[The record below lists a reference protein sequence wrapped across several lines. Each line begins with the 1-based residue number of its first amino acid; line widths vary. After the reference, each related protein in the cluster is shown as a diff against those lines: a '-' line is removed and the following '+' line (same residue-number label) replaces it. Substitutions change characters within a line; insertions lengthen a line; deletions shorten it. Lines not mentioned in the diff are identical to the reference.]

1 MAKTKATKTVDTK
14 KKPASKKT
22 PGEPKTV
29 RDAKAIEAETG
40 YWHLTD
46 DEILLRSP
54 VPEDAYKTSDSWR
67 VFRIMG
73 EFVAGFDE
81 MAAITRGVFDLW
93 FGRTKTGHSDYK
105 AAYETA
111 RLLGA
116 AGFEIITG
124 GGPGIMEAA
133 NHGGRD
139 AGAVSIGCNIEL
151 PLEQTPNPYQ
161 NRSVSFKYFFVRKT
175 MFIKYSNAYVI
186 FPGGFGTM
194 DELFE
199 ALTLIQTRKIRNFP
213 VVLFGSQY
221 WRGLLS
227 WLTSTMLNEK
237 MLDTEDLG
245 LIHLTDSPRDAVD
258 FIIKTCYS
266 GIDNG
271 DPKIPK
277 ANSGSLLDPS
287 YSESVEFEPPPVR
300 PKRSS
305 FDRRYLWHVVAVI
318 S

>member
-1 MAKTKATKTVDTK
+1 MAKTTPEKTKAAPKR
-14 KKPASKKT
+14 KKPIV
-22 PGEPKTV
+22 PKTV
-29 RDAKAIEAETG
+29 AEAKQLEESPG
-40 YWHLTD
+40 YWRLTD
-46 DEILLRSP
+46 DEMLLRSP
-54 VPEDAYKTSDSWR
+54 EPEDELRTSESWR

-73 EFVAGFDE
+73 EVVNGFDSL
-81 MAAITRGVFDLW
+81 ATVTRGVSI
-93 FGRTKTGHSDYK
+93 FGSARTHEEDEMYI
-105 AAYETA
+105 AARETA
-111 RLLGA
+111 NLLGA

-133 NHGGRD
+133 NRGAMD

-151 PLEQTPNPYQ
+151 PMEQSPNPYQ
-161 NRSVSFKYFFVRKT
+161 NKSLTYKYFFVRKT

-221 WRGLLS
+221 WRGLLQ

-237 MLDTEDLG
+237 YINAEDLG
-245 LIHLTDSPRDAVD
+245 LIHLTDSPKDAVD
-258 FIIKTCYS
+258 FIIKTCYA

-271 DPKIPK
+271 K
-277 ANSGSLLDPS
+277 
-287 YSESVEFEPPPVR
+287 
-300 PKRSS
+300 
-305 FDRRYLWHVVAVI
+305 
-318 S
+318 

>member
-1 MAKTKATKTVDTK
+1 MAKTKANKTTKAATKATRNAATK
-14 KKPASKKT
+14 KN

-29 RDAKAIEAETG
+29 AEAKVLETERG

-46 DEILLRSP
+46 DEVLLRSP
-54 VPEDAYKTSDSWR
+54 EPDDVYKTSDSWR

-73 EFVAGFDE
+73 EFVGGFDE
-81 MAAITRGVFDLW
+81 MAAITRGVSI
-93 FGRTKTGHSDYK
+93 FGSARTLEDDPLYK
-105 AAYETA
+105 SAYETA
-111 RLLGA
+111 YLLGA

-124 GGPGIMEAA
+124 GGPGVMEAA
-133 NHGGRD
+133 NRGGHD

-151 PLEQTPNPYQ
+151 PMEQLPNPYQ
-161 NRSVSFKYFFVRKT
+161 NRSLSFKYFFVRKT

-194 DELFE
+194 DEFFE

-237 MLDTEDLG
+237 MISPEDLG

-258 FIIKTCYS
+258 FIIKTCYA
-266 GIDNG
+266 GVD
-271 DPKIPK
+271 
-277 ANSGSLLDPS
+277 SGSS
-287 YSESVEFEPPPVR
+287 
-300 PKRSS
+300 K
-305 FDRRYLWHVVAVI
+305 
-318 S
+318 

>member
-1 MAKTKATKTVDTK
+1 MADTKANKPKTKLNGK
-14 KKPASKKT
+14 KKAVL
-22 PGEPKTV
+22 PKTV
-29 RDAKAIEAETG
+29 AEAKKREEEVG

-54 VPEDAYKTSDSWR
+54 EPEDEYKTSDSWR

-73 EFVAGFDE
+73 EFVNGFDHLQT
-81 MAAITRGVFDLW
+81 ITRGVSI
-93 FGRTKTGHSDYK
+93 FGSARTHEKDPNYK
-105 AAYETA
+105 AARETA
-111 RLLGA
+111 KLLGK

-124 GGPGIMEAA
+124 GGPGIMEASNRGA
-133 NHGGRD
+133 HD
-139 AGAVSIGCNIEL
+139 AGATSVGCNIEL
-151 PLEQTPNPYQ
+151 PFEQIPNPYLTK
-161 NRSVSFKYFFVRKT
+161 SLSFKYFFVRKT

-221 WRGLLS
+221 WRGMLS

-237 MLDTEDLG
+237 MINPEDLG
-245 LIHLTDSPRDAVD
+245 LIHLTDSPKDAVD
-258 FIIKTCYS
+258 FIVKTCNA

-271 DPKIPK
+271 K
-277 ANSGSLLDPS
+277 
-287 YSESVEFEPPPVR
+287 
-300 PKRSS
+300 
-305 FDRRYLWHVVAVI
+305 
-318 S
+318 

>member
-1 MAKTKATKTVDTK
+1 MAKTKATKTVDIK
-14 KKPASKKT
+14 KKPASKKK

-29 RDAKAIEAETG
+29 LDAKVVDTETG
-40 YWHLTD
+40 YWHPTD

-54 VPEDAYKTSDSWR
+54 EPDDVYKTSDSWR

-81 MAAITRGVFDLW
+81 LAATTRGVSI
-93 FGRTKTGHSDYK
+93 FGSARVAEEHKDYK
-105 AAYETA
+105 AAYELSY
-111 RLLGA
+111 LLGA

-133 NHGGRD
+133 NRGGKD
-139 AGAVSIGCNIEL
+139 AEAVSIGCNIEL
-151 PLEQTPNPYQ
+151 PMEQLPNIYQ
-161 NRSVSFKYFFVRKT
+161 NRSISFKYFFVRKT

-221 WRGLLS
+221 WRGLLA

-237 MLDTEDLG
+237 MISPEDLG

-258 FIIKTCYS
+258 FIIKTAYQ

-271 DPKIPK
+271 K
-277 ANSGSLLDPS
+277 
-287 YSESVEFEPPPVR
+287 
-300 PKRSS
+300 
-305 FDRRYLWHVVAVI
+305 
-318 S
+318 